1 MPAIGSIKTSSILGV
16 LARTSSAT
24 VSVDKTFDP
33 EGIDPKGVARWV
45 DRSGGIAVGYPYIS
59 LSVRKP
65 TQTSRMYK
73 VMLKVAIPTLE
84 VTAPTTVTGIQ
95 PQPTKAYDTS
105 FVGEFMLPERG
116 TSAERL
122 ALFNH
127 VHSVFCSTIN
137 ASDDAPTDSTGS
149 PLLAAV
155 QNFDP
160 PY

>member
-24 VSVDKTFDP
+24 ISVDKTFDP
-33 EGIDPKGVARWV
+33 EGIDTKGVARWV
-45 DRSGGIAVGYPYIS
+45 DRSGGYAVGYPSIS

-65 TQTSRMYK
+65 TQASRMYK
-73 VMLKVAIPTLE
+73 VMAKVTIPTMDI
-84 VTAPTTVTGIQ
+84 TAPTTVTGIQ
-95 PQPTKAYDTS
+95 PAPSKGYECT
-105 FVGEFMLPERG
+105 FVGEFILPER
-116 TSAERL
+116 SSAAERL

-127 VHSVFCSTIN
+127 VHSFFCSTIN
-137 ASDDAPTDSTGS
+137 ASDDSPTDSTGS